1 MIDQETSAQESSA
14 TGSVQRVAVP
24 AAWLDQFDDL
34 AAARHLRALEADK
47 DRLNRL
53 MWSGYQGR
61 AWDDAVDWLC
71 LYGVAVLQV
80 WIRRGQLNAKLRA
93 RGLGTLPH
101 TTHYRD
107 PAEAASLAHE
117 TVARAIIAF
126 RDTVLIPGRW
136 NPDKGASLRTYFVG
150 QCLMQVR
157 NPYRRGVPQLEVQVE
172 AQERADVDTWL
183 TEDPAHVAA
192 IRDEVSRALDQITD
206 PVLRNMV
213 VLVAA
218 DLPYREVGRILGV
231 SEDSVRKRLYRLH
244 QRIGAA

>member
-1 MIDQETSAQESSA
+1 MIDQETTAEEDADAESIR
-14 TGSVQRVAVP
+14 RVAVP
-24 AAWLDQFDDL
+24 AAWLDPFDDL
-34 AAARHLRALEADK
+34 AAARHLRALESDK

-53 MWSGYQGR
+53 MWSGYRGR

-71 LYGVAVLQV
+71 VYGVAVLQA

-117 TVARAIIAF
+117 TVARAITAF

-136 NPDKGASLRTYFVG
+136 NPEKGACLRTYFIG

-157 NPYRRGVPQLEVQVE
+157 NPYRRGLPRVD
-172 AQERADVDTWL
+172 ARADGHEQQDPATWPA
-183 TEDPAHVAA
+183 EDPAHLAA
-192 IRDEVSRALDQITD
+192 VRDEVSRALGQITD
-206 PVLRNMV
+206 PVLRRMV
-213 VLVAA
+213 MLVAA
-218 DLPYREVGRILGV
+218 DLPYRKIATILGV
-231 SEDSVRKRLYRLH
+231 SEDSVRKRLYRLR
-244 QRIGAA
+244 QRSGAA